1 MKILSFLSAVMIP
14 LVCIYVIGY
23 GLFQKKDCY
32 EIFTRGARGGLKTA
46 VQILPTLIGLLTAV
60 AVLRSSG
67 LLDWLGKG
75 IGQLTEHVGLP
86 GELVPLIL
94 VRTFSYS
101 AAVGLLTDL
110 YARFG
115 TDSTIG
121 YTASLLMCCT
131 ETVFYTMSLYLLHV
145 GIKKSRYILPGAR
158 VSMAAGIL
166 VSVWLAAI
174 R

>member
-1 MKILSFLSAVMIP
+1 M
-14 LVCIYVIGY
+14 
-23 GLFQKKDCY
+23 
-32 EIFTRGARGGLKTA
+32 
-46 VQILPTLIGLLTAV
+46 
-60 AVLRSSG
+60 
-67 LLDWLGKG
+67 GKG
-75 IGQLTEHVGLP
+75 IGRLTGFIGLS

-94 VRTFSYS
+94 VRTFSYG

-145 GIKKSRYILPGAR
+145 GIKKSRYILPGAL
-158 VSMAAGIL
+158 VSMAAGTLASI
-166 VSVWLAAI
+166 WLAGI